1 MFPGRSNKSEE
12 EGGWGGGVLDRKW
25 PNGRPILL
33 TPNDPD
39 SRQANPRRKERL
51 PYSKQEF
58 GFT

>member
-1 MFPGRSNKSEE
+1 MFPGRSNKSE
-12 EGGWGGGVLDRKW
+12 GGAVCLTE
-25 PNGRPILL
+25 NGRADDLSL

-51 PYSKQEF
+51 PYSKQES